1 MVRVRVRILL
11 TNMKKVKMCTMLMVL
26 VVAGLGLGLGLG
38 LALLSGSSL
47 GLVENNIISLTG
59 LFKSTLT
66 VTLTQN
72 ITLTL

>member
-11 TNMKKVKMCTMLMVL
+11 TNMKNANMCT
-26 VVAGLGLGLGLG
+26 GLGIG
-38 LALLSGSSL
+38 L
-47 GLVENNIISLTG
+47 GLVENNIIRLTG

>member
-11 TNMKKVKMCTMLMVL
+11 TNMKKAKTCTMLMVL
-26 VVAGLGLGLGLG
+26 VVAGLGLGLG

-47 GLVENNIISLTG
+47 GLVENNIIRLTG